1 MLLRPS
7 KRELIASGTA
17 LALLLNL
24 VGPAAPRLAAQDSPN
39 AEGYEIEI
47 IKGANMV
54 NSVKRRVASETIV
67 EVHDRNRKPVAG
79 VILTFTLPQTGAGGT
94 FTSTGSNIA
103 TVVTGPNGQAAMPAF
118 QPTGTGPYNISVSGQ
133 VNGSQISTQIPQS
146 NQSAPTF
153 VHSTGFK
160 VLMVA
165 ALAGAAAGTY
175 FAIRGSNGGATKT
188 TVTPGTPSIGP
199 ARIPGSP
206 R

>member
-1 MLLRPS
+1 MELRLH

-17 LALLLNL
+17 LALLLSL
-24 VGPAAPRLAAQDSPN
+24 VGPAVPRLGAQN

-47 IKGANMV
+47 ISGANLV

-94 FTSTGSNIA
+94 FTSTSSNIA

-118 QPTGTGPYNISVSGQ
+118 QANDVSGSYDIGVSGQ
-133 VNGSQISTQIPQS
+133 QNGSQF
-146 NQSAPTF
+146 SAKIHVTTNPAPAF
-153 VHSTGFK
+153 VHSAGFK

-165 ALAGAAAGTY
+165 ALAGAGVGTY
-175 FAIRGSNGGATKT
+175 FGVRGGGGTTKT

-199 ARIPGSP
+199 ARIPGGP

>member
-1 MLLRPS
+1 MLLRPY

-24 VGPAAPRLAAQDSPN
+24 FGPAVPRLAAQEPN
-39 AEGYEIEI
+39 AESYEIEI
-47 IKGANMV
+47 ISGANTV

-94 FTSTGSNIA
+94 FSSTGSNIA
-103 TVVTGPNGQAAMPAF
+103 TVVTGPNGQATMPSF
-118 QPTGTGPYNISVSGQ
+118 QPSGTGSYNISVSGQ
-133 VNGSQISTQIPQS
+133 VNGSRVSIQIPQS
-146 NQSAPTF
+146 NQAAPTF
-153 VHSTGFK
+153 VHSTSFK
-160 VLMVA
+160 LLLVA
-165 ALAGAAAGTY
+165 AAAGATVGTIL
-175 FAIRGSNGGATKT
+175 AVRGGSSSTKT

-199 ARIPGSP
+199 ARIPGSQ